1 MRCLTPL
8 RLVLTPTLLG
18 RDGVRRAFT
27 LVAVD
32 RPTLT
37 LDAWIA
43 ESGANLPLRDRL
55 LAPHQAMALP
65 PRGLV
70 GLTAPTGCLF
80 AVFGYAVEAGPAGP
94 GRLAV
99 RGPSWHAPMGGRLVP
114 EGIDETII
122 RLAAELGCAG
132 HDRRPW

>member
-1 MRCLTPL
+1 MHACTPL

-27 LVAVD
+27 LIAVD
-32 RPTLT
+32 RPGLT

-43 ESGANLPLRDRL
+43 ESGTDLPVRDRL
-55 LAPHQAMALP
+55 LAPHDGLDLP
-65 PRGLV
+65 RRGLV
-70 GLTAPTGCLF
+70 GLSAPTGCLF
-80 AVFGYAVEAGPAGP
+80 AVFGYDAAD
-94 GRLAV
+94 GRALAV

-114 EGIDETII
+114 EGIDETIV
-122 RLAAELGCAG
+122 RLAADLGCDG

>member
-27 LVAVD
+27 LVTLD
-32 RPTLT
+32 RPDLT

-43 ESGANLPLRDRL
+43 ESGANLPVRDRL
-55 LAPHQAMALP
+55 LAPLETVELP
-65 PRGLV
+65 PCGLV

-94 GRLAV
+94 QLLAV
-99 RGPSWHAPMGGRLVP
+99 RGPSWHAPMGGQLVP
-114 EGIDETII
+114 EGIDETIA
-122 RLAAELGCAG
+122 RLAAGLGCAG
-132 HDRRPW
+132 HDRRAW